1 MIKFRL
7 IKKRR
12 AVSPVIAVVLMIAVA
27 VAISVT
33 VYAWSSGFVSKR
45 SSVESAESE
54 QLVIEELNL
63 SGTQLTIYL
72 RNRIAEN
79 AIVDVIYVNG
89 VLRASNLTAEVSAKS
104 VTSLDLTALISSQ
117 GGDGAFYVG
126 DTVQIV
132 TLRGTQVRFT
142 VR

>member
-132 TLRGTQVRFT
+132 TLRGTQARFT

>member
-1 MIKFRL
+1 MIKSRL
-7 IKKRR
+7 IKERR

-27 VAISVT
+27 VAISIT

-63 SGTQLTIYL
+63 SGTQLTVYL
-72 RNRIAEN
+72 RNKIAKN
-79 AIVDVIYVNG
+79 AIADVIYVNG
-89 VLRASNLTAEVSAKS
+89 QMRATNLSTVVSADC
-104 VTSLDLTALISSQ
+104 VTQLDLSALILSQ
-117 GGDGAFYVG
+117 GGDGTFHVG

-132 TLRGTQVRFT
+132 TLRGTQVKFT